1 MQMLRSFFLHQFLI
15 IFLSCISVWSIYPY
29 ATASAESVNVE
40 LLVSVCNANL
50 ICEDVIGENYGS
62 CPSDCEAP
70 PEPPAPPV
78 VTPGI
83 PGAPIGS
90 GGYTN
95 TTVFTNIPAIQ
106 NPQTPNN
113 QNNSSNTN
121 NGFPEGI
128 QTKPNAVVPTLG
140 VNGVISIAPDT
151 NQVTVLFKTHLPSLL
166 TISWG
171 KTPTYEIGSS
181 AEVSYRS
188 NFATKIQNLEA
199 GTVYYYRLA
208 LLDSIGR
215 TIEYEGQFTTS
226 NRYIKAPLPVATDF
240 RARQG
245 LQGTG
250 IELTWNIE
258 SVLSTLQQE
267 YEKTIRDTDPSND
280 MVEPNIYVRLVRSE
294 FGFPKEP
301 LEGKVI
307 YEGRGERV
315 SDFDVKDDEQYFYS
329 LFILNQKGQYSSPNV
344 IRLRYKNTKD
354 AVSGQQGGVGS
365 KDAGGTYYDPLI
377 KDKDAVPLKDLLE
390 AEGRMGYCGIGA
402 NLRPIFDTISASD
415 SVQKQEKNI
424 LIRFL
429 QDKKELEIKNE
440 VVIGYDGS
448 ALTLHVEGDLL
459 NKAEYLPLCL
469 VSNQTGKQNQ
479 YLLSQNQ
486 DGSYELILPAFF
498 HKSGTKNDYQFTLG
512 MIEYKGGETVLLRGE
527 IQFETKQNTSSKSIV
542 KISFFFLIVVLV
554 LRFRNIL
561 RLLKIWNT

>member
-1 MQMLRSFFLHQFLI
+1 MQMLHSFFLHRFLI
-15 IFLSCISVWSIYPY
+15 IFLFCMSLWGIYPH
-29 ATASAESVNVE
+29 ATARAESVNVE
-40 LLVSVCNANL
+40 LLVAVCNANL

-62 CPSDCEAP
+62 CPTDCGVH
-70 PEPPAPPV
+70 PEPPAPPTG
-78 VTPGI
+78 TPSI
-83 PGAPIGS
+83 PGAPMGS

-95 TTVFTNIPAIQ
+95 TTIFTNIPAIQ

-113 QNNSSNTN
+113 QNNTN

-128 QTKPNAVVPTLG
+128 QVKPDAVLPKQG
-140 VNGVISIAPDT
+140 INGVISIAPAT
-151 NQVTVLFKTHLPSLL
+151 NQVTVLFKTYLPSLI

-188 NFATKIQNLEA
+188 NFATNIQNLEA
-199 GTVYYYRLA
+199 GTVYYYRLT

-215 TIEYEGQFTTS
+215 TVEYEGQFTTS
-226 NRYIKAPLPVATDF
+226 NRFIKAPLPVAIDF

-258 SVLSTLQQE
+258 SVLTTLQQE
-267 YEKTIRDTDPSND
+267 YERTIQDTDPKND
-280 MVEPNIYVRLVRSE
+280 MVKPNIYVRLVRSE

-315 SDFDVKDDEQYFYS
+315 SDFDVTDDENYFYS

-344 IRLRYKNTKD
+344 IRLKYKSIKD
-354 AVSGQQGGVGS
+354 PLSLQQGGFGS
-365 KDAGGTYYDPLI
+365 ENASSGTYYDPLI

-402 NLRPIFDTISASD
+402 NQRPVFDTISASD

-440 VVIGYDGS
+440 VVRGYDGS
-448 ALTLHVEGDLL
+448 AITLHVEGSLL
-459 NKAEYLPLCL
+459 KKVAHLPLCL

-498 HKSGTKNDYQFTLG
+498 HKLGTKNDYQFTLG
-512 MIEYKGGETVLLRGE
+512 MVEYKGEETVLLRGE
-527 IQFETKQNTSSKSIV
+527 IEFERKQDTSSKSIV
-542 KISFFFLIVVLV
+542 KIGFFLLISFLL
-554 LRFRNIL
+554 LRFRKTF
-561 RLLKIWNT
+561 RLLNIWNT

>member
-1 MQMLRSFFLHQFLI
+1 MSL
-15 IFLSCISVWSIYPY
+15 WGIYPY

-40 LLVSVCNANL
+40 LLVAVCNANL

-78 VTPGI
+78 VTPSI
-83 PGAPIGS
+83 PGAPMGS
-90 GGYTN
+90 SGYTN
-95 TTVFTNIPAIQ
+95 TTIFTNIPAIQ

-113 QNNSSNTN
+113 QNNSNNTN

-128 QTKPNAVVPTLG
+128 QTKPDADLPKQG
-140 VNGVISIAPDT
+140 INGVISIAPDT
-151 NQVTVLFKTHLPSLL
+151 NQVTVLFKTYLPSLL

-188 NFATKIQNLEA
+188 NFATNIQNLEA

-226 NRYIKAPLPVATDF
+226 NRFVKAPLPVATDF

-258 SVLSTLQQE
+258 SALTTLQQE
-267 YEKTIRDTDPSND
+267 YERTIQDTDPKND
-280 MVEPNIYVRLVRSE
+280 MAEPNIYVRLVRSE

-315 SDFDVKDDEQYFYS
+315 SDFDVIDDENYFYS

-344 IRLRYKNTKD
+344 IRLRYKNIKD
-354 AVSGQQGGVGS
+354 TLSSQQGGVGA
-365 KDAGGTYYDPLI
+365 KDASGTYYDPLI

-390 AEGRMGYCGIGA
+390 AEERMGYCGIAA
-402 NLRPIFDTISASD
+402 NLRPVFDTISASD
-415 SVQKQEKNI
+415 SIQKQEKNI

-429 QDKKELEIKNE
+429 QDRKELEIKNE
-440 VVIGYDGS
+440 VVIGHDGG
-448 ALTLHVEGDLL
+448 ALTLHVEGSLL
-459 NKAEYLPLCL
+459 KKAEYLPLCL

-512 MIEYKGGETVLLRGE
+512 MIEYKGEEMVLLRGE
-527 IQFETKQNTSSKSIV
+527 IQFETSQNSSSRTFVRFSIF
-542 KISFFFLIVVLV
+542 SLIVILV
-554 LRFRNIL
+554 LRARKIL
-561 RLLKIWNT
+561 SLLKLWNT

>member
-1 MQMLRSFFLHQFLI
+1 MQILHWFFLHRFLI
-15 IFLSCISVWSIYPY
+15 IFLSCMSLWGIYPY

-40 LLVSVCNANL
+40 LLVAVCNNNL

-62 CPSDCEAP
+62 CSTDCEVP

-95 TTVFTNIPAIQ
+95 TTIFTNIPAIQ

-113 QNNSSNTN
+113 QNNSNNTN

-128 QTKPNAVVPTLG
+128 QTKPDAVLPKQG
-140 VNGVISIAPDT
+140 INGVISIAPDT
-151 NQVTVLFKTHLPSLL
+151 NQVTVLFKTYLPSLL

-188 NFATKIQNLEA
+188 NFATNIQNLEA
-199 GTVYYYRLA
+199 GTVYYYRLT

-215 TIEYEGQFTTS
+215 TVEYEGQFTTS
-226 NRYIKAPLPVATDF
+226 NRFIKAPLPVATDF

-250 IELTWNIE
+250 IELVWNIE
-258 SVLSTLQQE
+258 SALTTLQQE
-267 YEKTIRDTDPSND
+267 YKRTIQDTDPKND
-280 MVEPNIYVRLVRSE
+280 IAEPNMYVRLVRSE

-315 SDFDVKDDEQYFYS
+315 SDFDVMDDEDYFYS

-354 AVSGQQGGVGS
+354 TLSPQQGGVGS
-365 KDAGGTYYDPLI
+365 QNASGTYYDPLI

-390 AEGRMGYCGIGA
+390 AEERMGYCGIRS
-402 NLRPIFDTISASD
+402 NLPPISNTISVSD
-415 SVQKQEKNI
+415 SIQKQEKNI

-440 VVIGYDGS
+440 VVIAYDGS
-448 ALTLHVEGDLL
+448 AITLHVEGGLL
-459 NKAEYLPLCL
+459 KKAEYLPLCL

-512 MIEYKGGETVLLRGE
+512 MVEYKGEETVLLRGE
-527 IQFETKQNTSSKSIV
+527 IQFEGKQGTSSRSVV
-542 KISFFFLIVVLV
+542 KISSFFLIIFLV
-554 LRFRNIL
+554 LRL
-561 RLLKIWNT
+561 RKVLGFLNIWNT

>member
-1 MQMLRSFFLHQFLI
+1 MQILHSFFLHRFLI

-29 ATASAESVNVE
+29 ATARAESVNVE

-78 VTPGI
+78 VTLGI

-106 NPQTPNN
+106 NPKIPNN
-113 QNNSSNTN
+113 QNNSNNTN

-128 QTKPNAVVPTLG
+128 QTKPNAVLPKLG
-140 VNGVISIAPDT
+140 INGAVSIAPDT
-151 NQVTVLFKTHLPSLL
+151 NQATVQFKTYLPSLL

-171 KTPTYEIGSS
+171 KTPTYEIGSG

-188 NFATKIQNLEA
+188 HFATKIQNLEA
-199 GTVYYYRLA
+199 GTVYYYRLT

-226 NRYIKAPLPVATDF
+226 NRFIKAPLPVATDF

-258 SVLSTLQQE
+258 SVLTTLQQE
-267 YEKTIRDTDPSND
+267 YERTIQDTDPKND
-280 MVEPNIYVRLVRSE
+280 LAEPNIYVRLVRSE

-307 YEGRGERV
+307 YEGKGEHV
-315 SDFDVKDDEQYFYS
+315 SDFDVINDEDYFYS
-329 LFILNQKGQYSSPNV
+329 LFVLNQKGQYSSPNV
-344 IRLRYKNTKD
+344 IRLRYKSIKD
-354 AVSGQQGGVGS
+354 ALSPQQDGVDS
-365 KDAGGTYYDPLI
+365 KNASDTYHDPLI

-390 AEGRMGYCGIGA
+390 AEERMGYCGIRA
-402 NLRPIFDTISASD
+402 NLRPVFDTISASD

-429 QDKKELEIKNE
+429 QDKKELEIKNG
-440 VVIGYDGS
+440 VVIGHNGS
-448 ALTLHVEGDLL
+448 ALTLHVEGSLL
-459 NKAEYLPLCL
+459 KKAEYLPLCL

-486 DGSYELILPAFF
+486 DGSYELVLPAFF
-498 HKSGTKNDYQFTLG
+498 HKSGAKNHYQFTLG
-512 MIEYKGGETVLLRGE
+512 MIEYKGEETALLRGE
-527 IQFETKQNTSSKSIV
+527 IQFEGEQNTSSKSIV
-542 KISFFFLIVVLV
+542 KISFFLSIIFIV
-554 LRFRNIL
+554 LRFRKIL
-561 RLLKIWNT
+561 RLLNIWHT